1 MTMIVTAPIGGSGT
15 SRTINLKH
23 GGQAGAVDRAALKD
37 YVPFVTVRH
46 HTYSDIGFDT
56 LA

>member
-1 MTMIVTAPIGGSGT
+1 MIVTAPIGGSGT

-23 GGQAGAVDRAALKD
+23 GGQAGVVDRAALKED
-37 YVPFVTVRH
+37 VPFVTVRH